1 MTIAQIPELQEISDI
16 QARTAAKRSEGQAI
30 IAATGKRL
38 AELQADMG
46 IDAEDEE
53 PAPSDFA
60 WLPVFATAMIFGAAG
75 LCAGLML
82 AGGAA

>member
-1 MTIAQIPELQEISDI
+1 MTSAQIPELQEIKDI

-38 AELQADMG
+38 SELQAEMG

-53 PAPSDFA
+53 PTPSKMTWIPFA
-60 WLPVFATAMIFGAAG
+60 AIAATAGAVG
-75 LCAGLML
+75 LWAGLML
-82 AGGAA
+82 SGGMP